1 MSERA
6 PVGGVILIIIA
17 IQVDCYHLV
26 VQTVTAKFIE
36 SISFKLMKFK
46 LIFNLKHSIMITMV
60 TDILPMIAH

>member
-46 LIFNLKHSIMITMV
+46 LIFNHSIMITMV

>member
-1 MSERA
+1 MSVRA

-46 LIFNLKHSIMITMV
+46 WVTSHNANLKFPLQT
-60 TDILPMIAH
+60 LCFGA

>member
-46 LIFNLKHSIMITMV
+46 LIFKHSIMITMV

>member
-1 MSERA
+1 MSVRA

-46 LIFNLKHSIMITMV
+46 LIFKHSNMIMMV

>member
-36 SISFKLMKFK
+36 SISVKLMKFK
-46 LIFNLKHSIMITMV
+46 LIFKHSIMITMV